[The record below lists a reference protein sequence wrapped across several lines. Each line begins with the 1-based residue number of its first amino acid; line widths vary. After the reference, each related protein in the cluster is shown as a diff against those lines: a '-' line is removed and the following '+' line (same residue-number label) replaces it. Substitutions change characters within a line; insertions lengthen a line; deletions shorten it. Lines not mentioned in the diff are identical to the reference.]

1 MWSYTEDEQEW
12 LRSRNVEPLHAS
24 AGNADIADHIVR
36 ARALRSEVIS
46 RALREILSNLH
57 SGRLPATE
65 QPRPREIRAA

>member
-12 LRSRNVEPLHAS
+12 LRSHKVEPFYAPAS
-24 AGNADIADHIVR
+24 QADVADHIVR
-36 ARALRSEVIS
+36 ARALRSEVIG

-65 QPRPREIRAA
+65 QPRPREIRAT